1 MSHSTANWRQV
12 NILLKSTVS
21 RSVLLARQS
30 PVYLGRPEDL
40 ACMRPLASIL
50 PIILAAGDST
60 RMGYPKALLPLGE
73 ELFITRILRV
83 LRNAGLPRP
92 VIILGRAAPVIQPRI
107 QDWPAD
113 IRINSDPDRGQLS
126 SIQLALA
133 NIGPEYAAG
142 MIWPVDQPAVS
153 EDLVRRLAELFL
165 SSESRIVFPK
175 CGGKRGHPAIFHRDL
190 FQEFMDAPL
199 EEGPKKH
206 FAAPSAGNNGIA
218 HRRIRRSPGHRHPI
232 RLPGA
237 NRQKP

>member
-1 MSHSTANWRQV
+1 M
-12 NILLKSTVS
+12 
-21 RSVLLARQS
+21 RSIV
-30 PVYLGRPEDL
+30 
-40 ACMRPLASIL
+40 SIL

-83 LRNAGLPRP
+83 LRNAGLARP
-92 VIILGRAAPVIQPRI
+92 VIILGRAAPVIQTRI
-107 QDWPAD
+107 QEWPAD

-133 NIGPEYAAG
+133 HIGPEYAAG

-190 FQEFMDAPL
+190 FQEFTDARL
-199 EEGPKKH
+199 EEGPKNILLRH
-206 FAAPSAGNNGIA
+206 QQETTELPTEESAAVQDIDTPSDYLALTGQTLEAALASNPSDNGCFE
-218 HRRIRRSPGHRHPI
+218 
-232 RLPGA
+232 
-237 NRQKP
+237 

>member
-1 MSHSTANWRQV
+1 MRDKPTTACHG
-12 NILLKSTVS
+12 T
-21 RSVLLARQS
+21 LALFCRL
-30 PVYLGRPEDL
+30 YLPPAIPR
-40 ACMRPLASIL
+40 A
-50 PIILAAGDST
+50 
-60 RMGYPKALLPLGE
+60 MGYPKALLPLGE

-92 VIILGRAAPVIQPRI
+92 VIILGRAAAAIQPHI

-113 IRINSDPDRGQLS
+113 IRINPDPDRGQLS
-126 SIQLALA
+126 SIQLAFA

-165 SSESRIVFPK
+165 SSESRIVFSKMWRKARPSGDFSPGSFSGVHGRAAE
-175 CGGKRGHPAIFHRDL
+175 GGT
-190 FQEFMDAPL
+190 Q
-199 EEGPKKH
+199 KH

-237 NRQKP
+237 NRHKP